1 MSLFALP
8 PEIILGWQLWSLNGN
23 PGWTSLVAQMVEN
36 LPTTRETQV
45 QSLGQEDLLEKKMAT
60 HSSTLAWKIPWMVE
74 PGRLR
79 FHGVAKSQT
88 WLNDFTFTFTFSGN
102 QLQYSC
108 LENPMY
114 RGAWQ
119 AIVHGVQRVGFD
131 LVTEHAT
138 PGKISSFLLH
148 LLLLKT

>member
-1 MSLFALP
+1 MSLFALI

-23 PGWTSLVAQMVEN
+23 PGWTSLVAQTVKH
-36 LPTTRETQV
+36 LPKTRETQV

-88 WLNDFTFTFTFSGN
+88 WLSDFTFTFSGN
-102 QLQYSC
+102 PLQYSC

-114 RGAWQ
+114 RRAWQ
-119 AIVHGVQRVGFD
+119 AIVHGVQRVEFD

-138 PGKISSFLLH
+138 PGKISSFPLP